1 MGLARR
7 HAGRN
12 GTVNGFGIRTA
23 DRSDPATATCPLL
36 GEFIDAAERHGGNA
50 AVLVGSVGAGLS
62 GALLVR
68 HDGETGYLDRVK
80 SWHPGLAHGR
90 ALLAA
95 AEAWL
100 AERGVRAVICE
111 QAPDRE
117 LFISAGY
124 MAGDGSMSRVVAG
137 TEGVRVPITITDLE
151 MRQRPSEPVGPAP
164 HGHKVSIHR
173 AERPGVDFY
182 RFLYNTVGASWY
194 WVDRRLMS
202 DEDLAAAVTGAG
214 VELYVLQVA
223 GVPAG
228 YGELARTGE
237 DVDLAYFGL
246 MPGYIGR
253 GIGWY
258 FIRAIVDIAWS
269 ADPERLTVNTCDL
282 DHPRALRTYQRA
294 GFSVV
299 GRRGS
304 SIADPRTVGLPWPRS
319 RRA

>member
-1 MGLARR
+1 
-7 HAGRN
+7 
-12 GTVNGFGIRTA
+12 VNGFGIRTA
-23 DRSDPATATCPLL
+23 GQSDPATATCPLL
-36 GEFIDAAERHGGNA
+36 GEFLDAAERHGRNA
-50 AVLVGSVGAGLS
+50 AVLVGSVDAELS

-68 HDGETGYLDRVK
+68 HDGETGYIDRVK
-80 SWHPGLAHGR
+80 SWYPGLAHGR

-100 AERGVRAVICE
+100 AERGVRAVTCE
-111 QAPDRE
+111 HVPDPE

-124 MAGDGSMSRVVAG
+124 LAGDGPMSRVVSG
-137 TEGVRVPITITDLE
+137 TAGVRVPITITDLE
-151 MRQRPSEPVGPAP
+151 MRQRPADPVGPAP
-164 HGHKVSIHR
+164 HGQKVSVHR

-202 DEDLAAAVTGAG
+202 DEELGTAVTGAG
-214 VELYVLQVA
+214 VEVYVLNVA

-228 YGELARTGE
+228 YGELARSGE

-269 ADPERLTVNTCDL
+269 ADPVRLTVNTCDL

-299 GRRGS
+299 GRRSS
-304 SIADPRTVGLPWPRS
+304 SIADPRIVGLPWPCS
-319 RRA
+319 RRT

>member
-1 MGLARR
+1 MKKI
-7 HAGRN
+7 
-12 GTVNGFGIRTA
+12 GIRTA
-23 DRSDPATATCPLL
+23 DRSDPATAACPLIS
-36 GEFIDAAERHGGNA
+36 EFLDAAERHGRDA
-50 AVLVGSVGAGLS
+50 AVLVGSVDAEVS

-68 HDGETGYLDRVK
+68 HDGENGYLDRVK
-80 SWHPGLAHGR
+80 SWHPGPAHGR

-111 QAPDRE
+111 QVPDRE

-124 MAGDGSMSRVVAG
+124 LAGDGPMSRAVAG

-151 MRQRPSEPVGPAP
+151 MRHRPAEPVGPAP
-164 HGHKVSIHR
+164 HGQRVSVHR

-182 RFLYNTVGASWY
+182 RFLYNAVGASWY
-194 WVDRRLMS
+194 WVDRRLLS
-202 DEDLAAAVTGAG
+202 DEELAAAVTSAG
-214 VELYVLQVA
+214 VELYVLQIA

-237 DVDLAYFGL
+237 DIDLAYFGL
-246 MPGYIGR
+246 MPEFIGR

-269 ADPERLTVNTCDL
+269 AGPARLTVNTCDL

-299 GRRGS
+299 GRRSS